1 MCVPVTTVWVSPG
14 HVREI
19 DAPIVAVAPDATA
32 WLAALDAVPDRTQ
45 GRIGLHGRVETQLVD
60 GEPVRVIARD
70 ASGEWS
76 QVLAP
81 WQPCPESE
89 HGYPGWVP
97 SAHLRAVHGTG
108 QTEVAG
114 EADHADTAG
123 LGVTPGPVDNRNP
136 YAGNHPALTAAREHL
151 GLPYLWGGATPLG
164 FDCSG
169 LVHFVWRHLGV
180 VVPRDAHAQA
190 AFARPVELD
199 AVHPGD
205 LYFFA
210 RPQQRIHHVGIVVAR
225 GHMVHAPETDALL
238 TDETLSPERTD
249 TLVAAGR
256 LPLPGSEPAGTRKST
271 SAPG

>member
-1 MCVPVTTVWVSPG
+1 MCVPVTTVWVSPS

-19 DAPIVAVAPDATA
+19 DAPIVTASPDAAA

-60 GEPVRVIARD
+60 GEPVRVIGRD
-70 ASGEWS
+70 ASGGWS

-81 WQPCPESE
+81 WQPYPDRE

-97 SAHLRAVHGTG
+97 SAHLRADHGAD
-108 QTEVAG
+108 QTDVAH
-114 EADHADTAG
+114 HADTAA
-123 LGVTPGPVDNRNP
+123 LGVTPGPAGDGNPHTVD
-136 YAGNHPALTAAREHL
+136 HPALTAAREYL

-190 AFARPVELD
+190 AFARPVALP
-199 AVHPGD
+199 AVLPGD

-210 RPQQRIHHVGIVVAR
+210 RPHQRIHHVGIVAAR
-225 GHMVHAPETDALL
+225 GRMVHAPETDALL
-238 TDETLSPERTD
+238 TDETLSPERTG
-249 TLVAAGR
+249 TLVSAGR
-256 LPLPGSEPAGTRKST
+256 LPPPRV
-271 SAPG
+271 

>member
-1 MCVPVTTVWVSPG
+1 MVCVRVTTVWVSPDY
-14 HVREI
+14 VREL
-19 DAPIVAVAPDATA
+19 DASIVAAVPDAAA
-32 WLAALDAVPDRTQ
+32 WLAALDAVSERAQ

-60 GEPVRVIARD
+60 GEPVRVIGRD

-81 WQPCPESE
+81 WQPCPGSDY
-89 HGYPGWVP
+89 GYPGWVP
-97 SAHLRAVHGTG
+97 SAHLRAVH
-108 QTEVAG
+108 

-123 LGVTPGPVDNRNP
+123 RGVTPGPAGDGNP
-136 YAGNHPALTAAREHL
+136 HAGDHPALTAARHHL

-190 AFARPVELD
+190 AVARPVALD
-199 AVHPGD
+199 AVRPGD

-210 RPQQRIHHVGIVVAR
+210 RPEQRIHHVGIVVAR
-225 GHMVHAPETDALL
+225 GRMIHAPETDALL
-238 TDETLSPERTD
+238 TDELLSPGRND

-256 LPLPGSEPAGTRKST
+256 LPLPGAEPAGV
-271 SAPG
+271 